1 MDIEARNIMRVIPT
15 DTMPAIDARLVGGGR
30 WALAREKPETL
41 ALLAFY
47 RGIFCPVCR
56 VWVGELDRVAH
67 EFERRGVSVIA
78 LTCDNKDAAERAVA
92 DWNLAHLRVGY
103 AVDPE
108 DARKAGLYISEGRG
122 INPVSNE
129 KEPMLF
135 TEPAVMLVR
144 PEGELYAAW
153 IQSTPYARPHLSDVL
168 AATDKFVQA
177 SLPDPRGSA

>member
-1 MDIEARNIMRVIPT
+1 MRVIPG

-30 WALAREKPETL
+30 WALAREKPERL

-47 RGIFCPVCR
+47 RGAFCPICR
-56 VWVGELDRVAH
+56 NWVADLDRIVP
-67 EFERRGVSVIA
+67 EFEKRGVSVIA
-78 LTCDNKDAAERAVA
+78 LSCDRKDGADKAVKE
-92 DWNLAHLRVGY
+92 WGLRNLRVGY

-122 INPVSNE
+122 LNAATGQ

-135 TEPAVMLVR
+135 TEPGILLVR

-153 IQSTPYARPHLSDVL
+153 IQSTPYARPHLAEIL
-168 AATDKFVQA
+168 TAADNFVA
-177 SLPDPRGSA
+177 KNLPEPRGSA

>member
-1 MDIEARNIMRVIPT
+1 MRVIPN

-30 WALAREKPETL
+30 WALAREKPEKL

-47 RGIFCPVCR
+47 RGLFCPVCR
-56 VWVGELDRVAH
+56 VWVGELDRLAH
-67 EFERRGVSVIA
+67 EFEQRGVSLIA
-78 LTCDNKDAAERAVA
+78 LTCDRKEAAERAVEEWGI
-92 DWNLAHLRVGY
+92 DNLRVGY

-122 INPVSNE
+122 VNPATNE

-153 IQSTPYARPHLSDVL
+153 VQSTPYARPHLADVL
-168 AATDKFVQA
+168 AAVEKFVGGN
-177 SLPDPRGSA
+177 LPDPRGSA